1 MLRRIGVLLTV
12 FILLGLSSSCKKSE
26 TTKSQAVLEHDLQ
39 PQEVSLDFDV
49 YNHTQGFIKSLTL
62 KAVPGNIFRLLIS
75 DLGVSGVDERRII
88 VREDLLGERVA
99 YSRTGECEFSV
110 PERDMAYSVYV
121 MNTSNNAEYRAVDV
135 RVGIY
140 EGNLQFP
147 REMKWSTED
156 RNGFQGPAEP
166 IAEAI
171 RQLDAAL
178 DYPWARYGRFVKID
192 TKNGAHFT
200 VGYGEC
206 RDQYGWHTL
215 RWTGVNPIHCYNHKL
230 KLETFLEEI
239 FELVTGTENIAEK
252 DTVSMIA
259 DNKTGG
265 LNGIGRDL
273 LAYIF
278 VKDVM

>member
-1 MLRRIGVLLTV
+1 MLKKIVVPLTVLVLLGTSL
-12 FILLGLSSSCKKSE
+12 ICKKSE
-26 TTKSQAVLEHDLQ
+26 NNESQTALVKIKES
-39 PQEVSLDFDV
+39 QEVSLDFDV
-49 YNHTQGFIKSLTL
+49 YNHTQGYLKSLSHR
-62 KAVPGNIFRLLIS
+62 AVPGSIFRLLIS
-75 DLGVSGVDERRII
+75 DLGVSDVDERRIV
-88 VREDLLGERVA
+88 VREKLMGERVA

-110 PERDMAYSVYV
+110 PERDMAYSVYL

-156 RNGFQGPAEP
+156 RNGFQGPEEP

-259 DNKTGG
+259 DNKTGS